1 MIQLNKQ
8 YKYKKLLYKQYKFK
22 KILIYK
28 DKYLVLK

>member
-8 YKYKKLLYKQYKFK
+8 YKYKKLLYKQFKFK